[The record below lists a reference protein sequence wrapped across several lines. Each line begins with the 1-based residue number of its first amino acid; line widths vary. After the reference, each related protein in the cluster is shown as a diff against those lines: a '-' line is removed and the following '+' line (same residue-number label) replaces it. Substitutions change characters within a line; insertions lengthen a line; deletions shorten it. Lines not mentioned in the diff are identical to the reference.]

1 METVA
6 VERAQGVG
14 AGAEARAEAEAR
26 AGAGA
31 GAEAEARAAPGA
43 RAGAEAGVEVAA
55 GAEAEALGEIGCA
68 VSVHLAAAVAQFVA
82 AAALLA
88 AVNVVATGILYA
100 RTAGD
105 LATLLGIVHLL
116 LPAIT
121 VIFQGTLQ
129 QNALLKLFA
138 GTARSLD
145 TLLLSARTRPYATPA
160 ARQGIWHAI
169 ALPQDLTPSYAT
181 TVSSQATL
189 LLTAPMTAPAT
200 TAASPVT

>member
-1 METVA
+1 M
-6 VERAQGVG
+6 QGV
-14 AGAEARAEAEAR
+14 R

-31 GAEAEARAAPGA
+31 GAEARVAVRAKAGA
-43 RAGAEAGVEVAA
+43 GAGAEAGVEVAA
-55 GAEAEALGEIGCA
+55 GAEAEALGETGCA
-68 VSVHLAAAVAQFVA
+68 VSVHLAAAVAHFVV
-82 AAALLA
+82 AAALLV
-88 AVNVVATGILYA
+88 AVIVVVTGILHA
-100 RTAGD
+100 TTAGD

-121 VIFQGTLQ
+121 AIFQGTLQ

-145 TLLLSARTRPYATPA
+145 TLLLNARTRPCVTLA

-169 ALPQDLTPSYAT
+169 ALPQGLTPSYAT

-189 LLTAPMTAPAT
+189 LSTAPMTAPAT
-200 TAASPVT
+200 TAASQAT